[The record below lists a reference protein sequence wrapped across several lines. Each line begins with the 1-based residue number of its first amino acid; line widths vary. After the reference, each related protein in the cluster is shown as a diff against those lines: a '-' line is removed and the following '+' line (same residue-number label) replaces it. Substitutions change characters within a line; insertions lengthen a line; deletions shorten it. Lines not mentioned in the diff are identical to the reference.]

1 MIIKRFIFSLF
12 FCLISLQSIA
22 ADLKGVSKI
31 FQDTFWTSHYE
42 ERFCGKNIEKLVR
55 MAIDA
60 RLDLSGA
67 QILQITDQ
75 SGWMFGMV
83 NALQAREGG
92 RLIVPAQT
100 SPERSPGEKNW
111 YFHVV
116 LLVEGKIIDYDFL
129 SQASIYPIKDYM
141 NAMFIPE
148 KRVNDPAYKMS
159 KMKGYKIKAYPAE
172 DYILRQSQRLSV
184 EQIAQESYL
193 KDFLPVFFK

>member
-1 MIIKRFIFSLF
+1 MRIFRFVFPLILF
-12 FCLISLQSIA
+12 LISLQSIA
-22 ADLKGVSKI
+22 ADLKGISKI
-31 FQDTFWTSHYE
+31 FKDTYWTSHYE

-55 MAIDA
+55 KAIEA

-67 QILQITDQ
+67 QIIQITDS

-116 LLVEGKIIDYDFL
+116 LLVEGKVLDYDFL
-129 SQASIYPIKDYM
+129 SQPTINPLKDYL
-141 NAMFIPE
+141 NAMFIPAQ
-148 KRVNDPAYKMS
+148 KQSDKDYKMS
-159 KMKGYKIKAYPAE
+159 KMKGYKIKTYPAE
-172 DYILRQSQRLSV
+172 DYILRQNQRLSV
-184 EQIAQESYL
+184 EEISQESYL
-193 KDFLPVFFK
+193 KEYLPAFFQ